1 MASREKWT
9 DEQLNEA
16 FTRLDGEVRGL
27 RSEIQDLRTEIH
39 TRFDALQGRMEIRFD
54 QQLYMLIVA
63 VLVITIV
70 FASN

>member
-9 DEQLNEA
+9 DERLDET

-54 QQLYMLIVA
+54 QQLHMLIVA
-63 VLVITIV
+63 ALVITIV
-70 FASN
+70 VASN